1 MTTFNRLNHL
11 LTRADVWEK
20 SSKAPIRR
28 WVMPITATALAGAV
42 ISSDL
47 HHTDTLENRNKVLK
61 RDGLAIAGSA
71 IGITTGIALAKSRF
85 GAVSAHKLAKLLGRE
100 VDFHH
105 MPLSKGAID
114 YVKRQPWGKELL
126 EHHHHHGEELATHQ
140 QLGKRLSQLFKT
152 QAHDHGIPGILMLEA
167 MAAGSIL
174 GGIGGGTIADRL
186 NGENLKLTLPAKL
199 YESVFQFMGNITLC
213 TVAILAGS
221 WVGKGAARQALKT
234 SSVQSLTEKRLMRY
248 LSKITNNEKNDLRRV
263 PTGFTEAFERSWLKL
278 RNKRNNSV
286 ARKQFQHDLMHWVE
300 SYYPAKT
307 SQYKEFDR
315 LLTKQLGKKELNIS
329 RIRELSSQY
338 LSQALNKELKPF
350 KNAPHLSKIPG
361 KALQNDL
368 RMIAKHRLEKT
379 WEQLG
384 VIIGFGLGIVGGAM
398 ASNKINEFLEKTFNL
413 EKPVNQATL
422 FHARGHNSGVLK
434 NTVGERG
441 IHWWDMVL
449 HADDWPSAMYMAGV
463 DMLEPIIRVLYGMSG
478 YLSGIAGTS
487 YSHGAKP
494 DEHPEHNKGRM
505 LTPPPQNPTAP
516 YVSPTSYEFAPNLT
530 QKAYPQAQ
538 HRTMFPQP

>member
-1 MTTFNRLNHL
+1 MTTLNRLNHL

-28 WVMPITATALAGAV
+28 WVMPMTATALAGGV

-47 HHTDTLENRNKVLK
+47 HHTDTLENRHKVLK
-61 RDGLAIAGSA
+61 RDGLAIAGA
-71 IGITTGIALAKSRF
+71 TLGITAGIALAKSRV

-100 VDFHH
+100 IDFHH

-126 EHHHHHGEELATHQ
+126 EHHHHHGDELATHQ

-152 QAHDHGIPGILMLEA
+152 QAHDHGIPGILMLES

-174 GGIGGGTIADRL
+174 GGIGGGTLADHL
-186 NGENLKLTLPAKL
+186 NGENLKQTLPAKL

-221 WVGKGAARQALKT
+221 WLGKGTARQALKT
-234 SSVQSLTEKRLMRY
+234 SFVQDLTEKRLIRY
-248 LSKITNNEKNDLRRV
+248 LSKIRNAGKNDLRRV

-278 RNKRNNSV
+278 RDNRNSTA

-300 SYYPAKT
+300 SYYPNKT
-307 SQYKEFDR
+307 SQYKEFNQ
-315 LLTKQLGKKELNIS
+315 LLSKQLDKKELNIS
-329 RIRELSSQY
+329 KIRGLTSQH
-338 LSQALNKELKPF
+338 LSQELYKELKPF
-350 KNAPHLSKIPG
+350 KNAPELSKIQG
-361 KALQNDL
+361 QSLQNDL
-368 RMIAKHRLEKT
+368 KMIAKHRMEKT

-384 VIIGFGLGIVGGAM
+384 VIVGFGLGIVGGAM

-463 DMLEPIIRVLYGMSG
+463 DMLEPIIRILYGMSG

-494 DEHPEHNKGRM
+494 DEHPEHNKKKM
-505 LTPPPQNPTAP
+505 LTPSPQSPAMP
-516 YVSPTSYEFAPNLT
+516 YASPQTYEFAPNLT
-530 QKAYPQAQ
+530 PKAYLQAQ
-538 HRTMFPQP
+538 RGTMFPQP